1 MNINLLDL
9 GLYAIL
15 YSCLGWVVETGC
27 YAITRQRFS
36 NRGIL
41 SMPLLPS
48 WGAAFFLLLQV
59 LPTLGERHVIAFL
72 TTLAITAVVEA
83 LSRFL
88 MDRLSAKVEWQDE
101 RPDVFTG
108 SGKGFAVSAAVAA
121 FCYVLYLLLQPLLM
135 GLAALLPRLV
145 KEIVVFGTL
154 GLAALD
160 LMAVLYAIRK
170 GGEAPRRQQAQRR
183 KNRLAQW
190 LSDAIWRRLRR
201 AYPGIQELP
210 QTARDRYPF
219 AKGLC
224 FDKLVWVFLICALLG
239 DGIETLFCGLVNGAW
254 MSRSSVLYGPFSFV
268 WGLGAVVLTITLQP
282 LAQKNDRYVFLAGF
296 VIGGVYEYMC
306 SVFTEVVFGTV
317 FWDYSHMPL
326 NIGGRTNALFC
337 FFWGVLA
344 VVWVKIIYPRLS
356 AWIEKVPAIAGK
368 VTTWVVLFLMLCN
381 AALTC
386 GAMMRYQTRT
396 ERPEPDNFFET
407 FLDEQY
413 DDAYMKHRWPNMKAP
428 S

>member
-1 MNINLLDL
+1 MNIGALDL
-9 GLYAIL
+9 GLFFIL
-15 YSCLGWVVETGC
+15 YSSLGWVVETGC
-27 YAITRQRFS
+27 YAVTRQRFS

-48 WGAAFFLLLQV
+48 WGAAFFLLIQV
-59 LPTLGERHVIAFL
+59 LPTLEGHIIAFL
-72 TTLAITAVVEA
+72 ATLAITAVVDA

-88 MDRLSAKVEWQDE
+88 MGRLSAKVAWQDE
-101 RPDVFTG
+101 RPGAFTG
-108 SGKGFAVSAAVAA
+108 SGKGFALSVAVAA
-121 FCYVLYLLLQPLLM
+121 FCYALYLLLQPLLLA
-135 GLAALLPRLV
+135 LAALLPRLV

-154 GLAALD
+154 ALAVLD
-160 LMAVLYAIRK
+160 LTAVLYAIRR
-170 GGEAPRRQQAQRR
+170 GGEGPRRQQAAQRR

-282 LAQKNDRYVFLAGF
+282 LAQKNDRHVFLAGF

-306 SVFTEVVFGTV
+306 SVFTELVFGTV

-344 VVWVKIIYPRLS
+344 VVWVKIIYPRMS
-356 AWIEKVPAIAGK
+356 ALVEKVPAIAGK
-368 VTTWVVLFLMLCN
+368 VATWVVVFLMLCN

-386 GAMMRYQTRT
+386 GAMLRYGARAD
-396 ERPEPDNFFET
+396 RPEPANFFEA

-413 DDAYMKHRWPNMKAP
+413 DDAYMERRWPNMKAA

>member
-1 MNINLLDL
+1 MNVGALDL
-9 GLYAIL
+9 GLYVIL
-15 YSCLGWVVETGC
+15 YSFLGWVVETGC
-27 YAITRQRFS
+27 YAAFRQRFS
-36 NRGIL
+36 NRGVL

-72 TTLAITAVVEA
+72 ATLVITAVVDA

-88 MDRLSAKVEWQDE
+88 MDRLSAKVTWQDK

-108 SGKGFAVSAAVAA
+108 SGKGFALSAAVAV
-121 FCYVLYLLLQPLLM
+121 FCYVLYLVLHPLLM

-154 GLAALD
+154 ALAVLD
-160 LMAVLYAIRK
+160 LMAVLYAIHK
-170 GGEAPRRQQAQRR
+170 GGEELRRQQTQRR
-183 KNRLAQW
+183 RSRLAQW

-282 LAQKNDRYVFLAGF
+282 LAQKNDRHVFLAGF

-344 VVWVKIIYPRLS
+344 VVWVKIVYPRMS
-356 AWIEKVPAIAGK
+356 AWVEKVPAIAGK
-368 VTTWVVLFLMLCN
+368 VATWVVLFLMLCN

-386 GAMMRYQTRT
+386 GAMMRYQTRS
-396 ERPEPDNFFET
+396 ERPEAANFFEA

-413 DDAYMKHRWPNMKAP
+413 DDAYMEHRWPNMKKAP
-428 S
+428 

>member
-1 MNINLLDL
+1 MNIGALDL
-9 GLYAIL
+9 GFYFIL
-15 YSCLGWVVETGC
+15 YSFLGWVAETGC
-27 YAITRQRFS
+27 YAVTRQRFS

-48 WGAAFFLLLQV
+48 WGVAFLLLLQV
-59 LPTLGERHVIAFL
+59 LPTLDERHVISFL
-72 TTLAITAVVEA
+72 ATLAITAVVEA

-88 MDRLSAKVEWQDE
+88 MGRLSVTVAWQDE
-101 RPDVFTG
+101 RPGAFTG
-108 SGKGFAVSAAVAA
+108 SGKGFAVSALIAA
-121 FCYVLYLLLQPLLM
+121 FCYMLYLVLQPLLI

-145 KEIVVFGTL
+145 KEIFVFGTL

-160 LMAVLYAIRK
+160 LITVLFAIRK
-170 GGEAPRRQQAQRR
+170 GGEELQRRQEQGQKSKLAR
-183 KNRLAQW
+183 K
-190 LSDAIWRRLRR
+190 LSGVIWRRLRR

-210 QTARDRYPF
+210 RPARDRYPF

-239 DGIETLFCGLVNGAW
+239 DGIETLFCGLVNGQW

-282 LAQKNDRYVFLAGF
+282 LSQKNDRYVFLAGF

-306 SVFTEVVFGTV
+306 SVFTELVFGTV

-344 VVWVKIIYPRLS
+344 VVWVKIIYPHMS
-356 AWIEKVPAIAGK
+356 AWVERVPAIAGK

-386 GAMMRYQTRT
+386 GAMVRYHTRS
-396 ERPEPDNFFET
+396 ERPEADNFFET

-413 DDAYMKHRWPNMKAP
+413 DDAYMEHRWPNMKVAP
-428 S
+428 